1 MDFFCVNSYIG
12 FEPLSIFTKSCI
24 LMLDSV
30 LNKPPDIPKRNSWII
45 VAIVVKKKRM
55 PYLAGYESGNQNNLS
70 LMKMFKN
77 ER

>member
-1 MDFFCVNSYIG
+1 
-12 FEPLSIFTKSCI
+12 
-24 LMLDSV
+24 MLDSV
-30 LNKPPDIPKRNSWII
+30 LNRPPDIPKRNSWII
-45 VAIVVKKKRM
+45 VAIVVKKNRM

>member
-1 MDFFCVNSYIG
+1 
-12 FEPLSIFTKSCI
+12 
-24 LMLDSV
+24 MLDSV
-30 LNKPPDIPKRNSWII
+30 LNRPPDIPERNCWII
-45 VAIVVKKKRM
+45 VAIVVTKKRM